1 MLDRLQAPLETC
13 RSFIILYSRNLQNII
28 PVAVSFLKNKKPPAG
43 IDQPD
48 GGFIVS
54 AEITILFNCL
64 DENTPVLIGYTL
76 VWL

>member
-1 MLDRLQAPLETC
+1 MI
-13 RSFIILYSRNLQNII
+13 S
-28 PVAVSFLKNKKPPAG
+28 VAENKKPPAG

-64 DENTPVLIGYTL
+64 DELTPILIGVTL
-76 VWL
+76 FWLQTTHGYDY